1 MTFHGSC
8 FGCLSLKYDY
18 DGSRCLGCC
27 YYECDWSLS
36 DLSVSEEQYK
46 EVMEEKARCRILSKE
61 LDPEKYLHE
70 IKNTK
75 PRKKM
80 WEE

>member
-8 FGCLSLKYDY
+8 FGCLSLKYDH

-27 YYECDWSLS
+27 YYKCDWSLP

-61 LDPEKYLHE
+61 FDPEKYLQE

-75 PRKKM
+75 SRKKM